1 MFRVFILWDADLR
14 LCSNRDFVLNKMLPE
29 MKELINT
36 FEPHVLWSDGD
47 WEAYPEYFG
56 SKDFLAWLYNQSPV
70 KDVVVTND
78 RPGAVKSRILL
89 RIMLNFFQKNYEK
102 ILSNWK
108 LVLSLFRPK
117 IL

>member
-78 RPGAVKSRILL
+78 DIANDADDDDRLQVEQTTSWWFCPS
-89 RIMLNFFQKNYEK
+89 F
-102 ILSNWK
+102 
-108 LVLSLFRPK
+108 
-117 IL
+117 